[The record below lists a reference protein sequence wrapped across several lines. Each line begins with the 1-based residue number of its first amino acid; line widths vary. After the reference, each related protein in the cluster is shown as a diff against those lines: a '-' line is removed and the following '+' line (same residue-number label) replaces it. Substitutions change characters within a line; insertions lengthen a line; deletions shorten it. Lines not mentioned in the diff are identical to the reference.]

1 MTTTHDDVDKDY
13 AAIQLEEADVLGKN
27 GGKDST
33 EVHFDQKM
41 ERKALLKLD
50 LLLVS
55 LMCSLYLLAFLDR
68 ANIGN
73 ARVAGLQ
80 TDLDI
85 SDHQYQIGTSR
96 HIQAQ
101 KSKLTPTSNNRH
113 IRPIHPGRA
122 SIQPDTG
129 QSRTSHPPP
138 FSLCL
143 MGHSHDTSIA
153 GEDFRRPRCM
163 SLLPGSPGRR
173 TLPWYRP
180 LSLWLLPQT

>member
-1 MTTTHDDVDKDY
+1 MSTTHDDVGKDH
-13 AAIQLEEADVLGKN
+13 AAIQLEEADVLGKD
-27 GGKDST
+27 GEKDST
-33 EVHFDQKM
+33 EVHLNQKM

-80 TDLDI
+80 TALGI

-96 HIQAQ
+96 RIHAL
-101 KSKLTPTSNNRH
+101 KLKLTPASNNRD

-122 SIQPDTG
+122 SIQSDTS
-129 QSRTSHPPP
+129 QSRTSHPPSLP
-138 FSLCL
+138 LCL
-143 MGHSHDTSIA
+143 MGYSHNTPIA
-153 GEDFRRPRCM
+153 GQDFWRPRCL
-163 SLLPGSPGRR
+163 SLLLGTSGGW

-180 LSLWLLPQT
+180 VSFRLLPQT

>member
-41 ERKALLKLD
+41 ERKAVLKLD

-80 TDLDI
+80 TDLGI

-101 KSKLTPTSNNRH
+101 KSKLTPASNNRH

-129 QSRTSHPPP
+129 QSRTSYSPPLP
-138 FSLCL
+138 LCL
-143 MGHSHDTSIA
+143 VGHSYDTSVS
-153 GEDFRRPRCM
+153 GQNFRRPRCM
-163 SLLPGSPGRR
+163 SFLPRSPRR
-173 TLPWYRP
+173 RAFPWYSP
-180 LSLWLLPQT
+180 VSLRLLPQT